1 MTNPKIIMAVGAT
14 NLHPYPLLIVSAQRT
29 WDSVKHPNFLDTV
42 YFYGGDKE
50 GQIGLIQCEGYYEH
64 YTLCEET
71 VGNEALKF
79 VQMFKDVWHLDWDFL
94 VAGSTSSYWDKARL
108 FEKVQRLPEKNTYCG
123 INGGGYASGCGRIFS
138 RDVIKKLIDGLPTRV
153 CNDEDAL
160 IGQYLR
166 DEHKVFVNGTPE
178 RVQYNY
184 VTHKIE
190 RCYHY
195 RCKEQ
200 NQDKLLEMVAFQNI
214 FNETCFSDF
223 KGKSFVQ
230 L

>member
-1 MTNPKIIMAVGAT
+1 MAVGST
-14 NLHPYPLLIVSAQRT
+14 KQEPYPLLIKSCQDT
-29 WDSVKHPNFLDTV
+29 WDSVKHPNYLKTV
-42 YFYGGDKE
+42 YFYAGDTN
-50 GQIGLIQCEGYYEH
+50 QLIEFDNYYEH

-79 VQMFKDVWHLDWDFL
+79 VQMFKYVWHLDWDFL
-94 VAGSTSSYWDKARL
+94 VAGSTSSYWDKERL
-108 FEKVQRLPEKNTYCG
+108 FDKIQTLSDTNTYCG

-138 RDVIKKLIDGLPTRV
+138 RDVIKKLIDGLPTGT

-166 DEHKVFVNGTPE
+166 DEHRIFVNGTPE

-184 VTHKIE
+184 VTHNIE

-195 RCKEQ
+195 RVKEMSLP
-200 NQDKLLEMVAFQNI
+200 KLEEIKAFHNI
-214 FNETCFSDF
+214 FNETCFNDF
-223 KGKSFVQ
+223 KGKSYVN